1 MTKPQANPNND
12 IKPEVKDFDLHDA
25 GSRLIAK
32 NEFDGHL
39 VYGSKKFHLDTHR
52 SNAKKDGPADGKMHH
67 EQADVV
73 EDTGLERFQRVEG
86 FWEDVNECPI
96 CGSAERHF
104 VLSRFALDIYKCE
117 NCTHRYMHPRITF
130 EKLITLYAKDYTAN
144 KVYSSTPQL
153 DIDGVKSTY
162 GLNLLDKLG
171 VPDKG
176 RIMDLG
182 CGSGKFL
189 ATAKQHGW
197 AECIGVDAN
206 PTFKDIHGD
215 VNGVKFIYS
224 SFETLDTGAIGDG
237 YSAITLWNVLEH
249 LYDLKAIVRQIHALL
264 KKDGLLFIMVPNV
277 ESLATKLIR
286 EKSATFNWKHVA
298 HFSPTSLEKLMKD
311 AGFETALMET
321 SISEIENVKSY
332 LNGAWPY
339 SGYGDP
345 EGLFDHITPEF
356 IHDNMLGS
364 RLIGIFRRP

>member
-1 MTKPQANPNND
+1 MTKPQ
-12 IKPEVKDFDLHDA
+12 VKDFDLSDEH
-25 GSRLIAK
+25 SRLDAK

-39 VYGSKKFHLDTHR
+39 VYGSKNFHISTNR
-52 SNAKKDGPADGKMHH
+52 SNAKKSGPADGAMHH
-67 EQADVV
+67 EQADVIR
-73 EDTGLERFQRVEG
+73 DNGHDRCERIAQ

-96 CGSAERHF
+96 CGEKERSF
-104 VLSRFALDIYKCE
+104 FLTRFGLDIYKCE
-117 NCTHRYMHPRITF
+117 SCTHRYMHPRITF
-130 EKLITLYAKDYTAN
+130 EKLITLYAKDYTAT
-144 KVYSSTPQL
+144 KIYSSEPQL

-189 ATAKQHGW
+189 ATAHQHGW
-197 AECIGVDAN
+197 QDCVGVDAN
-206 PTFKDIHGD
+206 PTFQDIHEA
-215 VNGVKFIYS
+215 VNGVRFIYS
-224 SFETLDTGAIGDG
+224 SFENLDTKAIGDG

-249 LYDLKAIVRQIHALL
+249 LYDLKAIVRQIQTLL

-286 EKSATFNWKHVA
+286 DKSATFNWKHVA
-298 HFSPTSLEKLMKD
+298 HFSPASLEKLMVD
-311 AGFETALMET
+311 AGFKVELMET

-345 EGLFDHITPEF
+345 DGLFDWITPSF

-364 RLIGIFRRP
+364 RLIGVFRRTK